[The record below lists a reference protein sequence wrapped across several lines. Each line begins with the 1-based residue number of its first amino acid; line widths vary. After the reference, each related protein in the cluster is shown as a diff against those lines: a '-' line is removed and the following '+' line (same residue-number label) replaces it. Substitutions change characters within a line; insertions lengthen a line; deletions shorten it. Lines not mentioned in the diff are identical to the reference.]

1 MVYDCEE
8 IHGRCKCLK
17 INTSNM
23 LIQEILSET
32 TSSGAIAIG
41 AVGSVG
47 KMRKRPNPSVFG
59 TTKTKKKNLD
69 EIAFLAPAVW
79 TAARVAAPW
88 LLKQGWRLVKG
99 TSKVAVRNPKTAVA
113 VGAGV
118 AYKDEITAVTE
129 YLKGIGET
137 IDPILKYAKQYAL
150 PVMAVFALLYGGKKI
165 VDMVK
170 NEDPE
175 TVTEGEERSIIRD
188 AAVDYLVDMFG
199 GDNWELYADTKEE
212 AEEKLYSELEILD
225 IDEIIDPNME
235 VGGQRIGNFASGRVI
250 DVVDSNEVI
259 KAVSARLV

>member
-1 MVYDCEE
+1 
-8 IHGRCKCLK
+8 
-17 INTSNM
+17 M

-88 LLKQGWRLVKG
+88 LVKVGWKLIKGTGKVVKG
-99 TSKVAVRNPKTAVA
+99 SGKVAGVVVRNPKTAVA

-118 AYKDEITAVTE
+118 AYREEIAVITE
-129 YLKGIGET
+129 WLKRIGES
-137 IDPILKYAKQYAL
+137 IDKILKYAKQYGL

-165 VDMVK
+165 IDMVK

-175 TVTEGEERSIIRD
+175 TVTEGEERTEIENAAIIWLNDYYINHPD
-188 AAVDYLVDMFG
+188 ADYE
-199 GDNWELYADTKEE
+199 ELYQALQSISHEDIGTQ
-212 AEEKLYSELEILD
+212 KLDYFMQEPLGLN
-225 IDEIIDPNME
+225 IDNKDGI
-235 VGGQRIGNFASGRVI
+235 
-250 DVVDSNEVI
+250 VDAVMNENKKVR
-259 KAVSARLV
+259 RLV

>member
-1 MVYDCEE
+1 
-8 IHGRCKCLK
+8 
-17 INTSNM
+17 M

-188 AAVDYLVDMFG
+188 AAINYLVDAFS
-199 GDNWELYADTKEE
+199 DWTTKPSEDKIYDAFSNLRIDDVVNPDLYF
-212 AEEKLYSELEILD
+212 
-225 IDEIIDPNME
+225 
-235 VGGQRIGNFASGRVI
+235 GGQRIGDWASGRVI

>member
-1 MVYDCEE
+1 
-8 IHGRCKCLK
+8 
-17 INTSNM
+17 M
-23 LIQEILSET
+23 LIQEITET

-118 AYKDEITAVTE
+118 AYKDEIAAVTE

-165 VDMVK
+165 IDMVK

-175 TVTEGEERSIIRD
+175 TVTEGEERTEIEQAAIIWLKDYYINHPD
-188 AAVDYLVDMFG
+188 ADYE
-199 GDNWELYADTKEE
+199 ELYQALEQVSHDDLETKH
-212 AEEKLYSELEILD
+212 LD
-225 IDEIIDPNME
+225 YFMGEPLGLNMDNKD
-235 VGGQRIGNFASGRVI
+235 GI
-250 DVVDSNEVI
+250 VDAVMNESK
-259 KAVSARLV
+259 KARRLV

>member
-1 MVYDCEE
+1 
-8 IHGRCKCLK
+8 
-17 INTSNM
+17 M

-175 TVTEGEERSIIRD
+175 TVTEGGDKDDIQQAATDWLSDYYINHPD
-188 AAVDYLVDMFG
+188 ADYDDLYQALQGISHDDVDPRGVIPMHYEDPLGLNMNYKD
-199 GDNWELYADTKEE
+199 
-212 AEEKLYSELEILD
+212 D
-225 IDEIIDPNME
+225 I
-235 VGGQRIGNFASGRVI
+235 V
-250 DVVDSNEVI
+250 
-259 KAVSARLV
+259 KAVMNENKKAKRLV